1 MDITNEL
8 QLSEHGNTPDHT
20 FDEEVIDE
28 GIQTISE
35 DSDPFHDK
43 TFKEIPISDQ
53 EDDPKIVE
61 DPDDDIEVSEHYSQ
75 EEFETESPNK
85 FTNSRVVQ
93 NNLNFADTLEVIEEK
108 KDRVEENMLSPERTS
123 GTKKP

>member
-1 MDITNEL
+1 VEITNEL
-8 QLSEHGNTPDHT
+8 QLSEHGNTPDRT
-20 FDEEVIDE
+20 FEEEVIDD

-35 DSDPFHDK
+35 DSDPFQDE

-61 DPDDDIEVSEHYSQ
+61 DPDDDIEVSEQYSQ
-75 EEFETESPNK
+75 EEFESESPNK
-85 FTNSRVVQ
+85 FTNSRVQ

-108 KDRVEENMLSPERTS
+108 KDQVEENMLSPERTS
-123 GTKKP
+123 GAKQR